1 MIASLFA
8 ILSRTGNDVM
18 GTNPL
23 TKTLF
28 TLLLLLVW
36 GSLQAT
42 DKAVQTHASIH
53 AVVESYLT
61 AEFSQEESQLV
72 IKLTPLDH
80 RLKLTQ
86 CESPLQAFDPP
97 GGISMGRTTVGI
109 SCQRPKPWTIYVSA
123 NVGMEMPVIIAKR
136 DIGRGSPISKE
147 DLSLE
152 VMNTSHLL
160 RGHFSSF
167 EEVSGRTL
175 KRTLRRG
182 QVVTPSM
189 LKVKKTIKRGEQITI
204 LASAGPIEV
213 RSRGKAL
220 KSGNPGDL
228 IPVVNL
234 ASKKKLQARVVEA
247 GLVSMQ

>member
-1 MIASLFA
+1 MIASLFPL
-8 ILSRTGNDVM
+8 ICRTGKKEM
-18 GTNPL
+18 GFHCV
-23 TKTLF
+23 TKTIF
-28 TLLLLLVW
+28 TLLLLMAW
-36 GSLQAT
+36 GSMQAA
-42 DKAVQTHASIH
+42 DRAAQSHASIQ
-53 AVVESYLT
+53 AVAESYL
-61 AEFSQEESQLV
+61 AAKFGQEDSQLV

-86 CESPLQAFDPP
+86 CETPLEAFDPP
-97 GGISMGRTTVGI
+97 GGVGMGRTTVGV
-109 SCQRPKPWTIYVSA
+109 SCQSPKPWTIYVSA

-136 DIGRGSPISKE
+136 DIGRGSAIISE
-147 DLSLE
+147 DLSLQ
-152 VMNTSHLL
+152 VMDTSHLL
-160 RGHFSSF
+160 RGHFSSP
-167 EEVSGRTL
+167 EEVTGRTL

-204 LASAGPIEV
+204 LASAGPVEV